1 MNAVRSYC
9 SMVGATLCSIKY
21 DLLIWL
27 DIAFAPIRAAAR
39 SAWVLFR

>member
-9 SMVGATLCSIKY
+9 SMVGATLCSIKH

-27 DIAFAPIRAAAR
+27 NLAFAPTRAAAR
-39 SAWVLFR
+39 SA